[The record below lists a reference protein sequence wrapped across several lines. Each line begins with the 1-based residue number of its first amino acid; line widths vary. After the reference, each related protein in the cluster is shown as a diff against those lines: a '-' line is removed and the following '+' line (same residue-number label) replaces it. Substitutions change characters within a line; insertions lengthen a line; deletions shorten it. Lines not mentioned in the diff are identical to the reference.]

1 LVSFINARG
10 DARWYV
16 TVFGARFTMGNALC
30 EAGDCHLNIHN
41 DYYFSTM
48 ITALHNLRLITDGS
62 IRPGKVILITDGKI
76 IAISEESS
84 IPENVTKIDLK
95 GAYVAPGLLDLQIY
109 GSGGK
114 LFAGTPV
121 VEALERMEN
130 DLLAQGTTGFFATIG
145 TNTPAIFE
153 QGIAAAKAYRKYAKG
168 NFLGMHFEGPYLNPA
183 KRGAHPANL
192 IKKGTLDEVKRWV
205 DSAEGEIKMMTI
217 APELQDQE
225 VIAYLHANGVIL
237 SSGHSN
243 ASYDEGKAFLNKP
256 IPAVTHLFNAM
267 PQMHHREPGYI
278 PAIFEERPY
287 TSVVAD
293 GIHVDFAMIRLA
305 KRELGDKLFL
315 ITDAVT
321 AVTEGTYQHQFT
333 GDRYVMPDGTLSG
346 SCLSM
351 LKAAQN
357 CVEKVGIDLA
367 EAINMA
373 SLYPAQLAKM
383 PHKGRVAVGCDADL
397 IVFND
402 AFEVLGTVFKGEQNM
417 NFTN

>member
-1 LVSFINARG
+1 
-10 DARWYV
+10 
-16 TVFGARFTMGNALC
+16 
-30 EAGDCHLNIHN
+30 
-41 DYYFSTM
+41 M
-48 ITALHNLRLITDGS
+48 ITALHNLRLISDGR
-62 IRPGKVILITDGKI
+62 IAGNKVILITGEKI
-76 IAISEESS
+76 VAITDESAM
-84 IPENVTKIDLK
+84 PEGVEKKDLK

-121 VEALERMEN
+121 VEALERMED

-145 TNTPAIFE
+145 TNTPEIFE
-153 QGIAAAKAYRKYAKG
+153 QGIAAAKEYRKRAKG
-168 NFLGMHFEGPYLNPA
+168 SYLGMHFEGPYLNVA
-183 KRGAHPANL
+183 KRGAHPAKF
-192 IKKGTLDEVKRWV
+192 IKKGTLEEVKKWV
-205 DSAEGEIKMMTI
+205 EMAEGELKMMTI

-225 VIAYLHANGVIL
+225 VIDYLHGQGVIL

-243 ASYDEGKAFLNKP
+243 ATYDEGKRFLNKP
-256 IPAVTHLFNAM
+256 VPAVTHLFNAM

-287 TSVVAD
+287 ASIVAD
-293 GIHVDFAMIRLA
+293 GIHVDFAMVRLA

-321 AVTEGTYQHQFT
+321 VTDEGVYQHQFT

-346 SCLSM
+346 SSLSM
-351 LKAAQN
+351 LKAVQN

-367 EAINMA
+367 EAVNMA

-383 PHKGRVAVGCDADL
+383 PHKGRIAASCDADM
-397 IVFND
+397 IVFD
-402 AFEVLGTVFKGEQNM
+402 DKYQVKGTVFKGNLM
-417 NFTN
+417 TTNDTN

>member
-1 LVSFINARG
+1 
-10 DARWYV
+10 
-16 TVFGARFTMGNALC
+16 
-30 EAGDCHLNIHN
+30 
-41 DYYFSTM
+41 M
-48 ITALHNLRLITDGS
+48 ITALHNLQLISDGH
-62 IRPGKVILITDGKI
+62 ITGGKVVLTTGDKI
-76 IAISEESS
+76 IAITDESAM
-84 IPENVTKIDLK
+84 PDGVEKIDLK
-95 GAYVAPGLLDLQIY
+95 GAYLAPGLIDLQIY

-153 QGIAAAKAYRKYAKG
+153 QGIAAAKEYRKRAKG
-168 NFLGMHFEGPYLNPA
+168 NFWGMHFEGPYLNPA

-192 IKKGTLDEVKRWV
+192 IKKGTLAEVKGWV
-205 DSAEGEIKMMTI
+205 EKADGEIKMMTI

-225 VIAYLHANGVIL
+225 VIDYLHQNGIII

-243 ASYDEGKAFLNKP
+243 ASYAEGKSFLNKP
-256 IPAVTHLFNAM
+256 VPAVTHLFNAM

-287 TSVVAD
+287 ASIVAD

-321 AVTEGTYQHQFT
+321 AATEGTYQHQFT

-346 SCLSM
+346 SCLTM

-357 CVEKVGIDLA
+357 CVEHVGIDLA

-383 PHKGRVAVGCDADL
+383 PHKGRIAAGCDADM
-397 IVFND
+397 IVFNAD
-402 AFEVLGTVFKGEQNM
+402 FEVQGTVFKGSLID
-417 NFTN
+417 TN